1 MKQLETYLWI
11 ALLAIGSTSC
21 EGFFG
26 RKTDLSFI
34 DAPQFQARDVAY
46 VPIQPI
52 LDGFFEPTD
61 VIAGYD
67 ELIYVVDAGTEEI
80 ISLDQSGRE
89 QGRFTLPGV
98 EKIAQDRQMNIL
110 AIGTLDTTINEVGY
124 TLSTIYRLNLNGPLG
139 YNVSNAQI
147 VEKIVHPFYFKT
159 SFSSLDA
166 EVRFTSI
173 DVMGDNS
180 FYATRIGP
188 RSNENQVGGP
198 DDGVVLFNEDDEYV
212 SNVFISTDVGFFRGY
227 FQDPMCI
234 TTYAKPRQSPSVSMS
249 NNFFVAM
256 ADPEVPIKVQSIQF
270 FETEFGSSY
279 EVQILDFTDTAEAND
294 FLYRPDRFERPVD
307 MTLTGDGTNYLFVVD
322 QAKDSVYQFTTRGFE
337 GVNPPPGSSEKK
349 NIIASF
355 GGTGEGPTQFNN
367 PTAVAYLDEILYV
380 TDRDNGRLLR
390 FKLTTDID

>member
-1 MKQLETYLWI
+1 MKQLSTYLLILAI
-11 ALLAIGSTSC
+11 ALGTVSC

-52 LDGFFEPTD
+52 LDGFFEPSD

-67 ELIYVVDAGTEEI
+67 ELIYMVDAGTEEI
-80 ISLDQSGRE
+80 IALDQSGRE
-89 QGRFTLPGV
+89 QGRYTLPGV
-98 EKIAQDRQMNIL
+98 VKIAQDRQMNIL
-110 AIGTLDTTINEVGY
+110 AIGTLDTTINEVDY
-124 TLSTIYRLNLNGPLG
+124 TLSTIYRLNLNSPLG
-139 YNVSNAQI
+139 YNISNARI
-147 VEKIVHPFYFKT
+147 VEKIIHPFYFKT

-166 EVRFTSI
+166 EVRFTSL
-173 DVMGDNS
+173 DVKGDNTY
-180 FYATRIGP
+180 YATRIGP
-188 RSNENQVGGP
+188 RENENQVGGP

-227 FQDPMCI
+227 FRDPMCI
-234 TTYAKPRQSPSVSMS
+234 TTFAKPRQSPSVSMS
-249 NNFFVAM
+249 SNFFVAM

-279 EVQILDFTDTAEAND
+279 EVQILDFTDTSEAND

-307 MTLTGDGTNYLFVVD
+307 MTLTGDGTNYLFLVD
-322 QAKDSVYQFTTRGFE
+322 QAKDSIFQFTTRGFE